1 MRRLGCAEEDR
12 IDMMILDHVNTRVR
26 RELRMQNDTYNSE
39 EMLRTLEKIH
49 SDDER
54 LPELMGSLSL
64 KRERGGWGENG
75 V

>member
-64 KRERGGWGENG
+64 TRERGGENG